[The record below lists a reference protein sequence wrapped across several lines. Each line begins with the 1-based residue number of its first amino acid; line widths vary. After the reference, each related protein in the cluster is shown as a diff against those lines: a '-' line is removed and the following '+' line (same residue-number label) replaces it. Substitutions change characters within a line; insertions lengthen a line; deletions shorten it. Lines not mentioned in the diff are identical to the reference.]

1 MSKVQIRIHGGKTH
15 QDPQNDANL
24 SDPDPKLEHCLEAE
38 LGMLRFA
45 VRKRMAE
52 IQYIFVEFNNTNPS

>member
-1 MSKVQIRIHGGKTH
+1 MEKKTH

-52 IQYIFVEFNNTNPS
+52 IQYIFVELNYTNPS